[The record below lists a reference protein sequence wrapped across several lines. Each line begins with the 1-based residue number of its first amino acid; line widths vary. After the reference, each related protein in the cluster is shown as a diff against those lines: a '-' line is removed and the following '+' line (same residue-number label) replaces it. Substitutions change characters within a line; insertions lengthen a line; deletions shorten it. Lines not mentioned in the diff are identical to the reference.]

1 VVPEGRRIFPN
12 LTVRNNLQLAQR
24 PGGHSVEEAFGL
36 FPRLRTLQDAKGE
49 TLSVGELQMLAI
61 ARALMAPTKL
71 MLLDEP
77 LEGLAPTIVSEVVQ
91 AIGLLRGKTS
101 ILIVEQN
108 DLILQM
114 ADRAYV
120 MVSGQIAYAGDAEA
134 LRQDEALQLRLLG
147 V

>member
-1 VVPEGRRIFPN
+1 
-12 LTVRNNLQLAQR
+12 
-24 PGGHSVEEAFGL
+24 
-36 FPRLRTLQDAKGE
+36 
-49 TLSVGELQMLAI
+49 MLAI

-77 LEGLAPTIVSEVVQ
+77 LEGLAPSLVNEVVE
-91 AIGLLRGKTS
+91 AIGQLRGQTS

-120 MVSGQIAYAGDAEA
+120 MVSGQIAYAGDAEV